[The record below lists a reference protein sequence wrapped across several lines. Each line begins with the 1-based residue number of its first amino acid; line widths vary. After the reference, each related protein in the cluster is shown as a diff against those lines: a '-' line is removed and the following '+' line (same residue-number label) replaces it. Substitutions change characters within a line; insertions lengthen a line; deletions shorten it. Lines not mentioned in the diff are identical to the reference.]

1 MTPEYVVIGLGRFGA
16 AVARELARRGQ
27 AVLALDV
34 NADKVEELSL
44 EIETVAAADA
54 TDEAVLR
61 ELHVQR
67 MACAIVAIGTD
78 SMEASILATA
88 LLRQLGV
95 PRIIARSLGPLH
107 ARVLLSVGAHTVV
120 NPEQEIG
127 QRVARRLV
135 QPNILEK
142 LSLAGDVSLAELS
155 APPSFVGHTP
165 IELKLRER
173 YDVTVVAVRRDGD
186 VQPVGA
192 PDDAF
197 REDDVLIVVGSPE
210 AIDRLAE
217 LT

>member
-16 AVARELARRGQ
+16 GVARELSRRDQ
-27 AVLALDV
+27 AVLAIDIDPERV
-34 NADKVEELSL
+34 DELAL
-44 EIETVAAADA
+44 EIESVAAGDA

-61 ELHVQR
+61 ELQVDR

-120 NPEQEIG
+120 NPEAEIG
-127 QRVARRLV
+127 QRVARELV

-142 LSLAGDVSLAELS
+142 LSLSGDISLAEMRV
-155 APPSFVGHTP
+155 PESFVGRNAV
-165 IELKLRER
+165 ELKLRER
-173 YDVTVVAVRRDGD
+173 YAVTAVAVRRDGE
-186 VQPVGA
+186 VQPVGG

-197 REDDVLIVVGSPE
+197 RTADVIILVGAPA

-217 LT
+217 LR